1 MERKQRG
8 SAWALAWKNTPQIV
22 GALGVLALVWAVAYF
37 AVGNA
42 LLVPSFKDCVVAFG
56 DLMTESGFWTAF
68 SWSCFRVVIAFS
80 VSLVLGAIFAVISY
94 LVPAFYRFFSVIVA
108 FLRTVP
114 TLAVLLIVIVWA
126 GAGMA
131 PVIVALLSLFPML
144 YTAVYTA
151 LSGVDED
158 LVEMSKVYNVPLK
171 KRIVQLYLP
180 AALPYATREAG
191 AALSF
196 AVKLVVS
203 AEVLA
208 ATYNSLGGMMQEA
221 KIYLDMPLLF
231 ALVGVTFLVGAVI
244 ELTSSI
250 IADGVERRVK

>member
-1 MERKQRG
+1 MERKQVG
-8 SAWALAWKNTPQIV
+8 GAWKLALKNAAQIV
-22 GALGVLALVWAVAYF
+22 GAFGVLALVWVVAYF

-42 LLVPSFKDCVVAFG
+42 LLVPSFKDCMVAFG
-56 DLMTESGFWTAF
+56 NLMTESGFWTALL
-68 SWSCFRVVIAFS
+68 WSALRVVIAFTI
-80 VSLVLGAIFAVISY
+80 SLVLGAVFAVISY

-144 YTAVYTA
+144 YTAIYAA
-151 LSGVDED
+151 LSGVDGD
-158 LVEMSKVYNVPLK
+158 LVEMSRVYNVPIK
-171 KRIVQLYLP
+171 KQIFQLYLP

-196 AVKLVVS
+196 ALKLVVS

-231 ALVGVTFLVGAVI
+231 ALVGVTFLVGAAI
-244 ELTSSI
+244 ELVSSV
-250 IADGVERRVK
+250 AAEAAERRMR